1 MDCAVQL
8 VSGQTVGTLF
18 DMEESK
24 YMQERMELEAD
35 AERQRQSM
43 SLLALALP
51 CSEDAECALVY
62 RAPHL
67 DLPTALILPCPALTQ
82 FPLTVLLPCPARLAL
97 SCLALTCFT
106 PLPGLA

>member
-1 MDCAVQL
+1 MLLSWLDSQLNCAVQL

-43 SLLALALP
+43 SLLALAMP

-67 DLPTALILPCPALTQ
+67 DLPTALILPCPAL
-82 FPLTVLLPCPARLAL
+82 PCPDPISPDCPAL
-97 SCLALTCFT
+97 
-106 PLPGLA
+106 P